1 MIHRRSSRTVRPADP
16 ARRRLTPLACAATLA
31 LVAGCQTTTV
41 IDQHHEAP
49 AVVRADESI
58 VVLGRR
64 HAVTHETEQDFIEC
78 VGKSLA
84 DAGGVNVIPEKTF
97 LDALYPWFEV
107 NTAPMDVRNLSRL
120 LKNRSVA
127 RKFDELG
134 VRYFVWIDGST
145 ERTESSGSVSCAV
158 GPGGGGCFGYAS
170 WSDEARYEASIW
182 DLEGSTVSG
191 RISAEAQGTSHMP
204 AVVVPIP
211 LLARVQAT
219 ACKGIA
225 QQLAGSIQ
233 VEAPATATMV
243 AQEADGECAPARC

>member
-1 MIHRRSSRTVRPADP
+1 MRTTTGMSSRRPAR
-16 ARRRLTPLACAATLA
+16 AAGLVLPLALFG
-31 LVAGCQTTTV
+31 LAGCQTTTV
-41 IDQHHEAP
+41 IDQHYEHS

-64 HAVTHETEQDFIEC
+64 HTVTHETEEDFIEC
-78 VGKSLA
+78 VGETLSR
-84 DAGGVNVIPEKTF
+84 AGGVNVIPERVF

-107 NTAPMDVRNLSRL
+107 NTAPMDVRNLPKL
-120 LKNRSVA
+120 LKNRSVSA
-127 RKFDELG
+127 KFEELG

-170 WSDEARYEASIW
+170 WSDEARYQASIW
-182 DLEGSTVSG
+182 DLEATSVSG
-191 RISAEAQGTSHMP
+191 RISTEAQGTSHMP

-219 ACKGIA
+219 ACRGMA
-225 QQLAGSIQ
+225 EQLAGSIQ
-233 VEAPATATMV
+233 IEAPDAGATMV
-243 AQEADGECAPARC
+243 AAETDAECAPKRC